1 MASRDI
7 DCGRSAE
14 TAVYLDGELDANART
29 LFEEHLQECS
39 SCTEELRVQQR
50 LLCALDFTL
59 RADDPFVELP
69 SDFAH
74 IIATNAESD
83 MRGVRRRIENGRAL
97 RFCLGLTLAAFI
109 LLGGA
114 TLFAAVSIPIK
125 IFARSSVSILG
136 FVWNATY
143 DAGVGAAVIL
153 RPLSRR
159 LIFEPN
165 PIGVAALL
173 LFAFAIALLPRL
185 IVRYHRAQITE

>member
-14 TAVYLDGELDANART
+14 TAAYLDGELDGHALS
-29 LFEEHLQECS
+29 LFEEHLQECR
-39 SCTEELRVQQR
+39 SCAEELREQRR
-50 LLCALDFTL
+50 LLCALDFAL
-59 RADDPFVELP
+59 GADDPCVDLP
-69 SDFAH
+69 CDFAQ

-83 MRGVRRRIENGRAL
+83 MSGVRKRVENGRAL
-97 RFCLGLTLAAFI
+97 RFCFGLTLAAFT

-125 IFARSSVSILG
+125 AFARSSVSILG
-136 FVWNATY
+136 FLGNAIY

-153 RPLSRR
+153 RPLGRR
-159 LIFEPN
+159 LIFESH
-165 PIGVAALL
+165 PIGLMAFL
-173 LFAFAIALLPRL
+173 LFAFALALLPRL